1 MNLEDLLNGLKA
13 DDATTRL
20 QAARIIG
27 LLDETL
33 ALDAL
38 AARYRVENIGE
49 VKAAIAWAGKRV
61 QTARQ
66 AGYTTLDAIFKH
78 FHIEYEIENREDER
92 EAELLRKMQLDMDM
106 QLLRERSGKAGSAA
120 LGAAIGGMLM
130 GAQGMMIGAMSG
142 LTPGADALSSG
153 LEERPQI
160 GKRRVLPTRPGDGDI
175 RLIVRR
181 LLDDPNP
188 DKRRKAAIDLGSI
201 SNNPAALPHLAQAF
215 VEDAVQAVR
224 EAAGRAG
231 KLIYWN
237 VIYWEMEQSG
247 EMAREIERRAAARR
261 PAEPPT
267 PPPPRPG
274 EPPAPPAD
282 PPPVNLAEILR
293 KAEEK
298 RQKRKNQ

>member
-13 DDATTRL
+13 DDASARL

-38 AARYRVENIGE
+38 AARYRVETAAE

-61 QTARQ
+61 QAARQ

-78 FHIEYEIENREDER
+78 FHIEYEIENQEDKR
-92 EAELLRKMQLDMDM
+92 EADLLRKMQTDLDM
-106 QLLRERSGKAGSAA
+106 QLLRERSGRAGNIA
-120 LGAAIGGMLM
+120 LGAAIGGVLM
-130 GAQGMMIGAMSG
+130 GPQGMLIGAMSG

-188 DKRRKAAIDLGSI
+188 DKRRSAALDLGSI
-201 SNNPAALPHLAQAF
+201 SNNPAALPYLAQAF
-215 VEDAVQAVR
+215 VEDAVQVVR

-247 EMAREIERRAAARR
+247 EMAREIERRAAARSAAEAQT
-261 PAEPPT
+261 PAAQPT
-267 PPPPRPG
+267 DT
-274 EPPAPPAD
+274 PAA
-282 PPPVNLAEILR
+282 
-293 KAEEK
+293 
-298 RQKRKNQ
+298 

>member
-38 AARYRVENIGE
+38 AARYCVENVGE
-49 VKAAIAWAGKRV
+49 VRAAIAWAGKRV
-61 QTARQ
+61 QAARQ

-78 FHIEYEIENREDER
+78 FHIEYEIENQEDER

-106 QLLRERSGKAGSAA
+106 QLLRERSGKAGNAA
-120 LGAAIGGMLM
+120 LGAAIGGVLM
-130 GAQGMMIGAMSG
+130 GAQGMMIGAMAG

-160 GKRRVLPTRPGDGDI
+160 GKRRVLPTRPGDSDI

-181 LLDDPNP
+181 LLNDPNP
-188 DKRRKAAIDLGSI
+188 DKRRRAAIDLGSI
-201 SNNPAALPHLAQAF
+201 SNNPAALPYLAQAF

-247 EMAREIERRAAARR
+247 EMTREIERRAAARR
-261 PAEPPT
+261 PAEPP
-267 PPPPRPG
+267 PAQPN

-282 PPPVNLAEILR
+282 PPQVNLAEILR

-298 RQKRKNQ
+298 REKRKQK

>member
-13 DDATTRL
+13 DDASARL

-38 AARYRVENIGE
+38 AARYRVETAAE

-61 QTARQ
+61 HAARQ

-78 FHIEYEIENREDER
+78 FHIEYEIENQEDKR
-92 EAELLRKMQLDMDM
+92 EADLLRKMQTDLDM
-106 QLLRERSGKAGSAA
+106 QLLRERSGRAGNIA
-120 LGAAIGGMLM
+120 LGAAIGGVLM
-130 GAQGMMIGAMSG
+130 GPQGMLIGAMSG

-201 SNNPAALPHLAQAF
+201 SNNPAALPYLAQAF
-215 VEDAVQAVR
+215 VEDPIQAVR

-237 VIYWEMEQSG
+237 VVYWEMEQSG
-247 EMAREIERRAAARR
+247 EMAREIERRAAARSAAEAQT
-261 PAEPPT
+261 PAAQPT
-267 PPPPRPG
+267 DTPAAPAA
-274 EPPAPPAD
+274 PPAPD
-282 PPPVNLAEILR
+282 LAEILR

-298 RQKRKNQ
+298 RQKRKNR